1 MVHIPIPKGRVVEC
15 AWGGVLFPGLWIQ
28 FSLSWVTDVGTVEIL
43 RKGWETVKE
52 NMTSISHF
60 HPPPTNLERG
70 K

>member
-1 MVHIPIPKGRVVEC
+1 M
-15 AWGGVLFPGLWIQ
+15 
-28 FSLSWVTDVGTVEIL
+28 SWVTDVGTVEIL
-43 RKGWETVKE
+43 RKGRETVKE